1 MNQRHSSNFVEMRA
15 RAVNALPIN
24 RAETPSSDLPDARPR
39 RSSSR
44 EIRVLLMGDHA
55 LMLAALRALIQT
67 HRGIQVV
74 GEIGHSVAELAGV
87 RDRPD
92 VVFIDVDST
101 GGNGLDT
108 LMEVTRRFQGARMLV
123 LTGTKE
129 PATYHRVIRLGAM
142 GVVFKQQPANVLVK
156 AIEKVHTGELWLE
169 RSAMADLLR
178 ESSKPACTSG
188 DREEEA
194 KIASLTKRERE
205 VVGLVGE
212 GLGSKQLAER
222 LYISEIRLHHHLASI
237 YEKLGVIDL
246 FDLVFYAYRHG
257 LANPPSR
264 PV

>member
-1 MNQRHSSNFVEMRA
+1 MAS
-15 RAVNALPIN
+15 ALPI
-24 RAETPSSDLPDARPR
+24 TPAKTQSSHQPVASRG
-39 RSSSR
+39 RSLSQ

-55 LMLAALRALIQT
+55 LMRAALRALIQT

-74 GEIGHSVAELAGV
+74 GEIGHSVTELAGV

-92 VVFIDVDST
+92 VVFVDLDST

-108 LMEVTRRFQGARMLV
+108 LTEVTRELRGARVLV

-142 GVVFKQQPANVLVK
+142 GVVFKQQPANVLLK

-205 VVGLVGE
+205 VIGLVGE
-212 GLGSKQLAER
+212 GLKNKHLAER
-222 LYISEIRLHHHLASI
+222 LHISEITVHHHLTSI
-237 YEKLGVIDL
+237 YDKLGVADR

-257 LANPPSR
+257 LASPPS
-264 PV
+264 